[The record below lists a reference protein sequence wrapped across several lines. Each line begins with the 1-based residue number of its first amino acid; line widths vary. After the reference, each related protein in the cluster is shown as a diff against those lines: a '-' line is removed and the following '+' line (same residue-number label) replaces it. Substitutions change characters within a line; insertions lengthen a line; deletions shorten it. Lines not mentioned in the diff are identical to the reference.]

1 MTMITASAVNELR
14 KATGAG
20 MMDCKKALQETN
32 GDMEQA
38 IDFLRKKG
46 AKVSANRADRDAAE
60 GAVIAIASADK
71 KTGAVIRLNCETDF
85 VAKNEEFVALAK
97 QIAGVALSEKPSSV
111 DELKNLKIDGVTISE
126 RLLDY
131 VGKIGEKIDV
141 TVCQMVE
148 GNLIVPYIHA
158 GNKIGVLVNLNMNTA
173 SAEEAGKDVAMQI
186 AAMSPVALDKDD
198 VSQDMIDREIEIG
211 KAQAAAE
218 GKPEAMLEKIAMGKL
233 NKFYKDSTL
242 LNQDFVKDASK
253 TIRKMLDD
261 VEKGLTVTQFKRIQ
275 LGA

>member
-1 MTMITASAVNELR
+1 MITASAVNELR

-20 MMDCKKALQETN
+20 MMDCKKALEETN

-60 GAVIAIASADK
+60 GAVIAIASSDK
-71 KTGAVIRLNCETDF
+71 KSGVVIRLNCETDF
-85 VAKNEEFVALAK
+85 VAKNEDFVNFAR
-97 QIAGVALSEKPSSV
+97 QIAETALSAGTTSIE
-111 DELKNLKIDGVTISE
+111 NLKTLTIDGVTIQE

-131 VGKIGEKIDV
+131 IGKIGEKIDV
-141 TVCQMVE
+141 TVCEMVT
-148 GNLIVPYIHA
+148 GNLVVPYIHG
-158 GNKIGVLVNLNMNTA
+158 GNKIGVLVAL
-173 SAEEAGKDVAMQI
+173 SATGDHVEAAGKDVAMQI
-186 AAMSPVALDKDD
+186 AAMSPVALNKDD
-198 VSQDMIDREIEIG
+198 VPQSIIDREIEIG

-218 GKPEAMLEKIAMGKL
+218 GKPEAMLEKIALGKL

-242 LNQDFVKDASK
+242 LNQDFVKDSSK
-253 TIRKMLDD
+253 TIAQMLND
-261 VEKGLTVTQFKRIQ
+261 VEKGLTVSQFKRIQ

>member
-1 MTMITASAVNELR
+1 MITAAAVNELR

-46 AKVSANRADRDAAE
+46 AKVSANRADREAAE

-71 KTGAVIRLNCETDF
+71 KTGVVIRLNCETDF
-85 VAKNEEFVALAK
+85 VAKNEDFIKFANDIAAAALNN
-97 QIAGVALSEKPSSV
+97 KPSSI
-111 DELKNLKIDGVTISE
+111 DALKELSINGKSINELI
-126 RLLDY
+126 LDY

-141 TVCQMVE
+141 TTYDLVE

-158 GNKIGVLVNLNMNTA
+158 GNKIGVLVALSITG
-173 SAEEAGKDVAMQI
+173 SHIEEAGKDVAMQI
-186 AAMSPVALDKDD
+186 AAMSPVALDKGD
-198 VSQDMIDREIEIG
+198 VSQDIIAREIEIG

-218 GKPEAMLEKIAMGKL
+218 GKPEAMLEKIALGKL

-242 LNQDFVKDASK
+242 LNQDFVKDSSK
-253 TIRKMLDD
+253 TISQMLNDI
-261 VEKGLTVTQFKRIQ
+261 EKGLTVTLFKRIQ
-275 LGA
+275 LGV

>member
-1 MTMITASAVNELR
+1 MITAAAVNELR

-32 GDMEQA
+32 
-38 IDFLRKKG
+38 FLRKKG
-46 AKVSANRADRDAAE
+46 AKVSANRADREAAE

-71 KTGAVIRLNCETDF
+71 KTGVVIRLNCETDF
-85 VAKNEEFVALAK
+85 VAKNEDFIKFANDIAAVALNN
-97 QIAGVALSEKPSSV
+97 KPSSI
-111 DELKNLKIDGVTISE
+111 DALKELSINGKSINELI
-126 RLLDY
+126 LDY

-141 TVCQMVE
+141 TTYDLVE

-158 GNKIGVLVNLNMNTA
+158 GNKIGVLVALSITG
-173 SAEEAGKDVAMQI
+173 SHVEEAGKDVAMQI
-186 AAMSPVALDKDD
+186 AAMSPVALDKGD
-198 VSQDMIDREIEIG
+198 VSQDIIAREIEIG

-218 GKPEAMLEKIAMGKL
+218 GKPEAMLEKIALGKL

-242 LNQDFVKDASK
+242 LNQDFVKDSSK
-253 TIRKMLDD
+253 TISQMLNDI
-261 VEKGLTVTQFKRIQ
+261 EKGLTVTLFKRIQ

>member
-1 MTMITASAVNELR
+1 MITASAVNELR
-14 KATGAG
+14 KASGAG

-38 IDFLRKKG
+38 IDYLRKKG

-85 VAKNEEFVALAK
+85 VAKNDEFITLANKIALVALENK
-97 QIAGVALSEKPSSV
+97 PDSLESLRQLS
-111 DELKNLKIDGVTISE
+111 IDGATISE

-141 TVCQMVE
+141 TVCEIVE
-148 GNLIVPYIHA
+148 GTLVVPYIHA
-158 GNKIGVLVNLNMNTA
+158 GNKIGVLVALSIA
-173 SAEEAGKDVAMQI
+173 GQAIEDSGKDVAMQI
-186 AAMSPVALDKDD
+186 AAMAPVALDKSD
-198 VSQDMIDREIEIG
+198 VSQDVIDREIEIG

-218 GKPEAMLEKIAMGKL
+218 GKPEAMLEKIALGKL

-242 LNQDFVKDASK
+242 LNQDFVKDSSK
-253 TIRKMLDD
+253 TISQMLNDI
-261 VEKGLTVTQFKRIQ
+261 EKGLTVTKFRRVQ

>member
-1 MTMITASAVNELR
+1 MITASAVNELR

-38 IDFLRKKG
+38 IDYLRKKG

-60 GAVIAIASADK
+60 GAVIAIASSDK
-71 KTGAVIRLNCETDF
+71 KTGVVIRLNCETDF
-85 VAKNEEFVALAK
+85 VAKNEEFVAFANA
-97 QIAGVALSEKPSSV
+97 IADTALSHGIS
-111 DELKNLKIDGVTISE
+111 KIEDLMDKKIGDVSISE
-126 RLLDY
+126 KILDY
-131 VGKIGEKIDV
+131 TGKIGEKIEV
-141 TVCQMVE
+141 TVCE
-148 GNLIVPYIHA
+148 LINGELVVPYIHA
-158 GNKIGVLVNLNMNTA
+158 GNKIGVLVAL
-173 SAEEAGKDVAMQI
+173 SATGDHVEAAGKDVAMQI
-186 AAMSPVALDKDD
+186 AAMSPVALNKDD
-198 VSQDMIDREIEIG
+198 VPQSIIDREIEIG

-218 GKPEAMLEKIAMGKL
+218 GKPEAMLEKIALGKL

-242 LNQDFVKDASK
+242 LNQDFVKDSSK
-253 TIRKMLDD
+253 TISQMLND

>member
-1 MTMITASAVNELR
+1 MITAASVNELR

-20 MMDCKKALQETN
+20 MMDCKNALQETN

-38 IDFLRKKG
+38 IDYLRKKG

-60 GAVIAIASADK
+60 GAVIAVASSDK
-71 KTGAVIRLNCETDF
+71 KTGAIIRLNCETDF
-85 VAKNEEFVALAK
+85 VAKNADFISFAN
-97 QIAGVALSEKPSSV
+97 QIANAVLENKPSSV
-111 DELKNLKIDGVTISE
+111 EELKNISVDGISIRE

-131 VGKIGEKIDV
+131 IGKIGEKIDV
-141 TVCQMVE
+141 TTFEIVE
-148 GNLIVPYIHA
+148 GNLVVPYIHA
-158 GNKIGVLVNLNMNTA
+158 GNKIGVLVAL
-173 SAEEAGKDVAMQI
+173 SATGEKIEEAGKDVAMQI

-198 VSQDMIDREIEIG
+198 VSQSVIDREIEIG

-218 GKPEAMLEKIAMGKL
+218 GKPEAMLEKIALGKL

-242 LNQDFVKDASK
+242 LNQDFVKDSSK
-253 TIRKMLDD
+253 TISQMLNDI
-261 VEKGLTVTQFKRIQ
+261 EKGLTVTQFRRIQ

>member
-1 MTMITASAVNELR
+1 MITASAVNELR
-14 KATGAG
+14 KASGAG

-38 IDFLRKKG
+38 IDYLRKKG

-60 GAVIAIASADK
+60 GAVIAVASADK
-71 KTGAVIRLNCETDF
+71 KCGAVIRLNCETDF
-85 VAKNEEFVALAK
+85 VAKNEEFVALANK
-97 QIAGVALSEKPSSV
+97 IAGIALEHKPSSL
-111 DELKNLKIDGVTISE
+111 ESLKQLPIDGIAISE

-141 TVCQMVE
+141 TVYEIVE

-158 GNKIGVLVNLNMNTA
+158 GNKIGVLVALSNSGQA
-173 SAEEAGKDVAMQI
+173 IEDAGKDVAMQI
-186 AAMSPVALDKDD
+186 AAMSPVALDKSD
-198 VSQDMIDREIEIG
+198 VSQDIIDREIEIG

-242 LNQDFVKDASK
+242 LNQDFVKDSSK
-253 TIRKMLDD
+253 TISQMLDGI
-261 VEKGLTVTQFKRIQ
+261 ENGLTVTAFRRIQ

>member
-1 MTMITASAVNELR
+1 MITAAAVNELR

-46 AKVSANRADRDAAE
+46 AKVSANRADREAAE

-71 KTGAVIRLNCETDF
+71 KTGVVIRLNCETDF
-85 VAKNEEFVALAK
+85 VAKNEDFIKFANDIAAAALNN
-97 QIAGVALSEKPSSV
+97 KPSSI
-111 DELKNLKIDGVTISE
+111 DALKELSINGKSINELI
-126 RLLDY
+126 LDY

-141 TVCQMVE
+141 TTYDLVE

-158 GNKIGVLVNLNMNTA
+158 GNKIGVLVALSITGNHV
-173 SAEEAGKDVAMQI
+173 EEAGKDVAMQI
-186 AAMSPVALDKDD
+186 AAMSPVALDKGD
-198 VSQDMIDREIEIG
+198 VSQDIIAREIEIG

-218 GKPEAMLEKIAMGKL
+218 GKPEAMLEKIALGKL

-242 LNQDFVKDASK
+242 LNQDFVKDSSK
-253 TIRKMLDD
+253 TISQMLNDI
-261 VEKGLTVTQFKRIQ
+261 EKGLTVTQFKRIQ

>member
-1 MTMITASAVNELR
+1 MITASAVNELR

-38 IDFLRKKG
+38 IDYLRKKG

-60 GAVIAIASADK
+60 GAVIAIASSDK
-71 KTGAVIRLNCETDF
+71 KTGVVIRLNCETDF
-85 VAKNEEFVALAK
+85 VAKNEEFVAFANA
-97 QIAGVALSEKPSSV
+97 IANTALSHGIS
-111 DELKNLKIDGVTISE
+111 KIEDLMDKKIGDVSISE
-126 RLLDY
+126 KILDY
-131 VGKIGEKIDV
+131 TGKIGEKIEV
-141 TVCQMVE
+141 TVCE
-148 GNLIVPYIHA
+148 LINGELVVPYIHA
-158 GNKIGVLVNLNMNTA
+158 GNKIGVLVAL
-173 SAEEAGKDVAMQI
+173 SATGDHVEAAGKDVAMQI
-186 AAMSPVALDKDD
+186 AAMSPVALNKDD
-198 VSQDMIDREIEIG
+198 VPQSIIDREIEIG

-218 GKPEAMLEKIAMGKL
+218 GKPEAMLEKIALGKL

-242 LNQDFVKDASK
+242 LNQDFVKDSSK
-253 TIRKMLDD
+253 TISQMLND

>member
-1 MTMITASAVNELR
+1 MITAAAVNELR

-46 AKVSANRADRDAAE
+46 AKVSANRADREAAE

-71 KTGAVIRLNCETDF
+71 KTGVVIRLNCETDF
-85 VAKNEEFVALAK
+85 VAKNEDFIKFANDIAAAALNN
-97 QIAGVALSEKPSSV
+97 KPSSI
-111 DELKNLKIDGVTISE
+111 DALKELSINSKSINELI
-126 RLLDY
+126 LDY

-141 TVCQMVE
+141 TTYDLVE

-158 GNKIGVLVNLNMNTA
+158 GNKIGVLVALSITG
-173 SAEEAGKDVAMQI
+173 SHVEEAGKDVAMQI
-186 AAMSPVALDKDD
+186 AAMSPVALDKGD
-198 VSQDMIDREIEIG
+198 VSQDIIAREIEIG

-218 GKPEAMLEKIAMGKL
+218 GKPEAMLEKIALGKL

-242 LNQDFVKDASK
+242 LNQDFVKDSSK
-253 TIRKMLDD
+253 TISQMLNDI
-261 VEKGLTVTQFKRIQ
+261 EKGLTVTLFKRIQ

>member
-1 MTMITASAVNELR
+1 MITAAAVNELR

-20 MMDCKKALQETN
+20 MMDCKNALQETN

-60 GAVIAIASADK
+60 GAAIAIASEDK

-85 VAKNEEFVALAK
+85 VAKNEDFISLANKIAIAAL
-97 QIAGVALSEKPSSV
+97 LNKPASIE
-111 DELKNLKIDGVTISE
+111 ELKNISIEGVSLSE
-126 RLLDY
+126 RLLEY

-141 TVCQMVE
+141 TVCEIVE

-158 GNKIGVLVNLNMNTA
+158 GNKIGVLVALSTTGEK
-173 SAEEAGKDVAMQI
+173 AEAAGKDVAMQI
-186 AAMSPVALDKDD
+186 AAMSPVALDKGD
-198 VSQDMIDREIEIG
+198 VSQEIIDREIEIG

-218 GKPEAMLEKIAMGKL
+218 GKPEAMLEKIALGKL

-242 LNQDFVKDASK
+242 LNQDFVKDSSK
-253 TIRKMLDD
+253 TISQMLNDI
-261 VEKGLTVTQFKRIQ
+261 EKGLTVTKFKRIQ
-275 LGA
+275 VGV

>member
-1 MTMITASAVNELR
+1 MITASAVNELR
-14 KATGAG
+14 KASGAG

-38 IDFLRKKG
+38 IDYLRKKG

-85 VAKNEEFVALAK
+85 VAKNEEFITLANKIALVALENK
-97 QIAGVALSEKPSSV
+97 PDSLESLRQLS
-111 DELKNLKIDGVTISE
+111 IDGATISE

-141 TVCQMVE
+141 TVCEIVE
-148 GNLIVPYIHA
+148 GTLVVPYIHA
-158 GNKIGVLVNLNMNTA
+158 GNKIGVLVALSIA
-173 SAEEAGKDVAMQI
+173 GQAIEDSGKDVAMQI
-186 AAMSPVALDKDD
+186 AAMAPVALDKSD
-198 VSQDMIDREIEIG
+198 VSQDVIDREIEIG

-218 GKPEAMLEKIAMGKL
+218 GKPEAMLEKIALGKL

-242 LNQDFVKDASK
+242 LNQDFVKDSSK
-253 TIRKMLDD
+253 TISQMLNDI
-261 VEKGLTVTQFKRIQ
+261 EKGLTVTKFRRVQ

>member
-1 MTMITASAVNELR
+1 MITASTVNELR

-38 IDFLRKKG
+38 IDYLRKKG

-60 GAVIAIASADK
+60 GAVIAIASSDK
-71 KTGAVIRLNCETDF
+71 KTGVVIRLNCETDF
-85 VAKNEEFVALAK
+85 VAKNEEFVALAQK
-97 QIAGVALSEKPSSV
+97 IANVALENKPASI
-111 DELKNLKIDGVTISE
+111 DDLKALSIDGVSISE

-141 TVCQMVE
+141 TVCELVE

-158 GNKIGVLVNLNMNTA
+158 GNKIGVLVALSHTGNHV
-173 SAEEAGKDVAMQI
+173 EEAGKDVAMQI
-186 AAMSPVALDKDD
+186 AAMSPVALDKGD
-198 VSQDMIDREIEIG
+198 VSQEIIDREIEIG

-218 GKPEAMLEKIAMGKL
+218 GKPEAMLEKIALGKL

-242 LNQDFVKDASK
+242 LNQDFVKDSSK
-253 TIRKMLDD
+253 TISQMLDGI
-261 VEKGLTVTQFKRIQ
+261 EKGLTVTQFKRIQ

>member
-1 MTMITASAVNELR
+1 MITAAAVNELR

-60 GAVIAIASADK
+60 GAVVAIASADK
-71 KTGAVIRLNCETDF
+71 KSGVVIRLNCETDF
-85 VAKNEEFVALAK
+85 VAKNEDFVAFAN
-97 QIAGVALSEKPSSV
+97 QIASVALQNKPSTIE
-111 DELKNLKIDGVTISE
+111 ELKNLSIDGISISE

-131 VGKIGEKIDV
+131 IGKIGEKIDV
-141 TVCQMVE
+141 TVCEVIE
-148 GNLIVPYIHA
+148 GSLVVPYIHA
-158 GNKIGVLVNLNMNTA
+158 GNKIGVLVALSLTGDNVEA
-173 SAEEAGKDVAMQI
+173 AGKDVAMQI
-186 AAMSPVALDKDD
+186 AAMSPVALDKND
-198 VSQDMIDREIEIG
+198 VSQSMIDREIEIG

-218 GKPEAMLEKIAMGKL
+218 GKPEAMLEKIALGKL

-242 LNQDFVKDASK
+242 LNQDFVKDSSK
-253 TIRKMLDD
+253 TISQMLNE
-261 VEKGLTVTQFKRIQ
+261 VEKGLTVTKFKRIQ
-275 LGA
+275 VGA

>member
-1 MTMITASAVNELR
+1 MITASAVNELR

-32 GDMEQA
+32 GDMDQA
-38 IDFLRKKG
+38 IDYLRKKG

-60 GAVIAIASADK
+60 GAAIAIASEDK

-85 VAKNEEFVALAK
+85 VAKNEEFVALANK
-97 QIAGVALSEKPSSV
+97 IANAALINKPASIE
-111 DELKNLKIDGVTISE
+111 ELKNISIDGVLLSE
-126 RLLDY
+126 RLLEY

-141 TVCQMVE
+141 TVCEIVE

-158 GNKIGVLVNLNMNTA
+158 GNKIGVLVALSSTGEN
-173 SAEEAGKDVAMQI
+173 AEAAGKDVAMQI
-186 AAMSPVALDKDD
+186 AAMSPVALDKGD
-198 VSQDMIDREIEIG
+198 VSQEIIDREIEIG

-218 GKPEAMLEKIAMGKL
+218 GKPEAMLEKIALGKL

-242 LNQDFVKDASK
+242 LNQDFVKDSSK
-253 TIRKMLDD
+253 TISQMLNDI
-261 VEKGLTVTQFKRIQ
+261 EKGLTVTKFKRIQ
-275 LGA
+275 VGA

>member
-1 MTMITASAVNELR
+1 MITASAVNELR

-38 IDFLRKKG
+38 IDYLRKKG

-60 GAVIAIASADK
+60 GAVIALASADK
-71 KTGAVIRLNCETDF
+71 KTGVVIRLNCETDF
-85 VAKNEEFVALAK
+85 VAKNEEFVAFANA
-97 QIAGVALSEKPSSV
+97 IANTALSQSTSNIEDLMSK
-111 DELKNLKIDGVTISE
+111 KIGDVTIGE
-126 RLLDY
+126 KILDY
-131 VGKIGEKIDV
+131 TGKIGEKIEV
-141 TVCQMVE
+141 TVCE
-148 GNLIVPYIHA
+148 LINGELIVPYIHA
-158 GNKIGVLVNLNMNTA
+158 GNKIGVLVALSSTGDHVEA
-173 SAEEAGKDVAMQI
+173 AGKDVAMQI
-186 AAMSPVALDKDD
+186 AAMFPVALNKDD
-198 VSQDMIDREIEIG
+198 VPQSIIDREIEIG

-218 GKPEAMLEKIAMGKL
+218 GKPEAMLEKIALGKL

-242 LNQDFVKDASK
+242 LNQDFVKDSSK
-253 TIRKMLDD
+253 TISQMLND